1 MEYYYIIIV
10 VILFALAISDLVVGV
25 SNDAVNF
32 LNSAIGS
39 KAASFKVIMAVAAVG
54 ILVGA
59 TFSNGMMEVAR
70 KSIFHPDMFFFN
82 EIMIIFLA
90 VMFTDII
97 LLDLFNTYGLPTST
111 TVSIVFE
118 LLGSAV
124 AVAVVKISRAAES
137 LNALSTYINSDRA
150 LAIISGIFLS
160 VFVAFTVGAIIQ
172 WFIRVMF
179 SFNTSKTIKYWGSI
193 WGGIAVA
200 AISYFLLVKGARS
213 SSFMSDSVVSWILNN
228 NLKIII
234 FGFIGGAIIF
244 QLLLFFSKVNILK
257 VIVLFGTFALAMAF
271 AGNDLVNFIG
281 VPLAGFESFKAFSAA
296 NNADPG
302 GFTMDILTNPVQT
315 PTMLL
320 LIAGLIMALAL
331 RYSKKARSVTA
342 TTIDLSSQNESD
354 ERFESSGLARLLV
367 RWSVDF
373 SLFMRKILP
382 QKLHGW
388 IDQRFD
394 QSVMKKKDRK
404 KQEILAFDL
413 VRASVNLVVASIL
426 ISIGTSLKLPLSTT
440 YVTFMVTMGTSLTD
454 GAWGR
459 ESAVYRI
466 TGVLTV
472 VGGWFLTAISAFTA
486 AFVVALILS
495 FGGMFAVIGLA
506 ILVTFIIIKT
516 HVVHKKRELE
526 KSSEHYFHEEN
537 VVSTENIIE
546 KCSLTITSI
555 IVKVSKLYYLAII
568 AFVKEKR
575 KNLQSVLKEVKEL
588 NKTTKKLKANVHVTI
603 KQLEEDDTESGHYYV
618 QVLDYLRETTNCLNF
633 SVEPLFRHVDNK
645 HRPLDHKR
653 QEDLLEFNEKMSEFF
668 NYALTIVRQNSF
680 EHITDLENKRDE
692 LIEDIN
698 NLRKKQIKSLKKEGA
713 GTKVSLA
720 FLDLMTESKN
730 MLLFITHVV
739 KANHDF
745 VEHGNNMNLGNNEDN
760 PIPLT

>member
-1 MEYYYIIIV
+1 MEYYFIIIV
-10 VILFALAISDLVVGV
+10 VILFALAISDLIVGV

-39 KAASFKVIMAVAAVG
+39 KAASFKVIMAVAALG

-97 LLDLFNTYGLPTST
+97 LLDMFNTYGLPTST

-124 AVAVVKISRAAES
+124 AVAVVKITRAAES
-137 LNALSTYINSDRA
+137 LSALSQYINSDRA

-172 WFIRVMF
+172 WFIRIMF
-179 SFNTSKTIKYWGSI
+179 SFNTKKTLKYWGSV
-193 WGGIAVA
+193 WGGIAVS
-200 AISYFLLVKGARS
+200 AICYFLLIKGAKS
-213 SSFMSDSVVSWILNN
+213 SSFMSNEVVSWILNN

-234 FGFIGGAIIF
+234 FGFIGGAVIF
-244 QLLLFFSKVNILK
+244 QLLLMASRVNILK
-257 VIVLFGTFALAMAF
+257 IIVLFGTFALAMAF

-281 VPLAGFESFKAFSAA
+281 VPLAGFESFKAYSAA
-296 NNADPG
+296 SGADPG
-302 GFTMDILTNPVQT
+302 SFTMDILNKPVQT
-315 PTMLL
+315 PTMFL
-320 LIAGLIMALAL
+320 LIAGLIMALTL

-342 TTIDLSSQNESD
+342 TTIDLSNQNEAT
-354 ERFESSGLARLLV
+354 ERFESSGFARLLV

-373 SLFMRKILP
+373 SSFMSRIMPKKV
-382 QKLHGW
+382 QSW
-388 IDQRFD
+388 IDKRFD
-394 QSVMKKKDRK
+394 QSFMKNGERK
-404 KQEILAFDL
+404 QQEILAFDL

-454 GAWGR
+454 RAWGR

-472 VGGWFLTAISAFTA
+472 VGGWFLTALSAFTA
-486 AFVVALILS
+486 AFMVAMLLS
-495 FGGMFAVIGLA
+495 FGGMVAVIGLA
-506 ILVTFIIIKT
+506 ILVAFIIVKT
-516 HVVHKKRELE
+516 HVLHKKREKE
-526 KSSEHYFHEEN
+526 SSSDRYFREDEAITTEN
-537 VVSTENIIE
+537 VIE
-546 KCSLTITSI
+546 DCSSTITSV
-555 IVKVSKLYYLAII
+555 IVKVSKLYYLAVI

-575 KNLQSVLKEVKEL
+575 KNLQNILKDVKEL
-588 NKTTKKLKANVHVTI
+588 NKTTKKLKNNVHLTI
-603 KQLEEDDTESGHYYV
+603 KQLEGDEADSGHHYV
-618 QVLDYLRETTNCLNF
+618 QVLDYLRETSNCLNF
-633 SVEPLFRHVDNK
+633 SIAPLFRHVDNK
-645 HRPLDHKR
+645 HRPLDQKR
-653 QEDLLEFNEKMSEFF
+653 QDDLLEFNEKMSEFF
-668 NYALTIVRQNSF
+668 NFALTIVRQNSF
-680 EHITDLENKRDE
+680 EHISELESKRDM
-692 LIEDIN
+692 LISEIN
-698 NLRKKQIKSLKKEGA
+698 SLRKKQIKSLKKEGA
-713 GTKVSLA
+713 GTKVSLV

-745 VEHGNNMNLGNNEDN
+745 VEHGHYLNSQEPPAKNIE
-760 PIPLT
+760 

>member
-1 MEYYYIIIV
+1 MEYYFIIIV
-10 VILFALAISDLVVGV
+10 VILFALAISDLIVGV

-39 KAASFKVIMAVAAVG
+39 KAASFKVIMAVAALG
-54 ILVGA
+54 IIVGA

-97 LLDLFNTYGLPTST
+97 LLDMFNTYGLPTST

-124 AVAVVKISRAAES
+124 AVAVVKITRAAES
-137 LNALSTYINSDRA
+137 LSALSQYINSDRA

-172 WFIRVMF
+172 WFIRIMF
-179 SFNTSKTIKYWGSI
+179 SFNTKKTLKYWGSI
-193 WGGIAVA
+193 WGGIAVS
-200 AISYFLLVKGARS
+200 AICYFLLIKGAKS
-213 SSFMSDSVVSWILNN
+213 SSFMSDEVVSWILNN

-234 FGFIGGAIIF
+234 LGFIGGALIF
-244 QLLLFFSKVNILK
+244 QLLLMASRVNILK
-257 VIVLFGTFALAMAF
+257 IIVLFGTFALAMAF

-281 VPLAGFESFKAFSAA
+281 VPLAGFESFKAYSAA
-296 NNADPG
+296 SGADPG
-302 GFTMDILTNPVQT
+302 SFTMDILNKPVQT
-315 PTMLL
+315 PTMFL
-320 LIAGLIMALAL
+320 LIAGLIMALTL

-342 TTIDLSSQNESD
+342 TTIDLSNQNEST

-373 SLFMRKILP
+373 SSFMSRIMPKKV
-382 QKLHGW
+382 QNW
-388 IDQRFD
+388 IDKRFD
-394 QSVMKKKDRK
+394 QSFMKNGERK
-404 KQEILAFDL
+404 QQEILAFDL

-454 GAWGR
+454 RAWGR

-472 VGGWFLTAISAFTA
+472 VGGWFLTALSAFTA
-486 AFVVALILS
+486 AFMVAMLLS
-495 FGGMFAVIGLA
+495 FGGMVAVIGLV
-506 ILVTFIIIKT
+506 ILVAFIIVKT
-516 HVVHKKRELE
+516 HVLHKKREKE
-526 KSSEHYFHEEN
+526 SSSDRYFREDEAITTDNVIEN
-537 VVSTENIIE
+537 
-546 KCSLTITSI
+546 CSSTITSV
-555 IVKVSKLYYLAII
+555 IVKVSKLYYLAVI

-575 KNLQSVLKEVKEL
+575 KNLQNILKDVKEL
-588 NKTTKKLKANVHVTI
+588 NKTTKKLKNNVHLTI
-603 KQLEEDDTESGHYYV
+603 KQLEGDEADSGHHYV
-618 QVLDYLRETTNCLNF
+618 QVLDYLRETSNCLNF
-633 SVEPLFRHVDNK
+633 SIAPLFRHVDNK
-645 HRPLDHKR
+645 HRPLDQKR

-668 NYALTIVRQNSF
+668 NFALTIVRQNSF
-680 EHITDLENKRDE
+680 EHISELESKRDL
-692 LIEDIN
+692 LISEIN
-698 NLRKKQIKSLKKEGA
+698 SLRKKQIKSLKKEGA
-713 GTKVSLA
+713 GTKVSLV

-745 VEHGNNMNLGNNEDN
+745 VEHGNYLNSQEPPAKD
-760 PIPLT
+760 IEK

>member
-1 MEYYYIIIV
+1 MEYYFIIIV
-10 VILFALAISDLVVGV
+10 VILFALAISDLIVGV

-39 KAASFKVIMAVAAVG
+39 KAASFKVIMAVAALG

-97 LLDLFNTYGLPTST
+97 LLDMFNTYGLPTST

-124 AVAVVKISRAAES
+124 AVAVVKITRAAES
-137 LNALSTYINSDRA
+137 LSALSQYINSDRA

-172 WFIRVMF
+172 WFIRIMF
-179 SFNTSKTIKYWGSI
+179 SFNTKKTLKYWGSV
-193 WGGIAVA
+193 WGGIAVS
-200 AISYFLLVKGARS
+200 AICYFLLIKGAKS
-213 SSFMSDSVVSWILNN
+213 SSFMSDEVVSWILNN

-234 FGFIGGAIIF
+234 FGFIGGAVIF
-244 QLLLFFSKVNILK
+244 QLLLMASRVNILK
-257 VIVLFGTFALAMAF
+257 IIVLFGTFALAMAF

-281 VPLAGFESFKAFSAA
+281 VPLAGFESFKAYSAA
-296 NNADPG
+296 SGADPG
-302 GFTMDILTNPVQT
+302 SFTMDILNKPVQT
-315 PTMLL
+315 PTMFL
-320 LIAGLIMALAL
+320 LIAGLIMALTL

-342 TTIDLSSQNESD
+342 TTIDLSNQNEAT
-354 ERFESSGLARLLV
+354 ERFESSGFARLLV

-373 SLFMRKILP
+373 SSFMSRIMPKKV
-382 QKLHGW
+382 QSW
-388 IDQRFD
+388 IDKRFD
-394 QSVMKKKDRK
+394 QSFMKNGERK
-404 KQEILAFDL
+404 QQEILAFDL

-454 GAWGR
+454 RAWGR

-472 VGGWFLTAISAFTA
+472 VGGWFLTALSAFTA
-486 AFVVALILS
+486 AFMVAMLLS
-495 FGGMFAVIGLA
+495 FGGMVAVIGLA
-506 ILVTFIIIKT
+506 ILVAFIIVKT
-516 HVVHKKRELE
+516 HVLHKKREKE
-526 KSSEHYFHEEN
+526 SSSDRYFREDEAITTEN
-537 VVSTENIIE
+537 VIE
-546 KCSLTITSI
+546 DCSSTITSV
-555 IVKVSKLYYLAII
+555 IVKVSKLYYLAVI

-575 KNLQSVLKEVKEL
+575 KNLQNILKDVKEL
-588 NKTTKKLKANVHVTI
+588 NKTTKKLKNNVHLTI
-603 KQLEEDDTESGHYYV
+603 KQLEGDEADSGHHYV
-618 QVLDYLRETTNCLNF
+618 QVLDYLRETSNCLNF
-633 SVEPLFRHVDNK
+633 SIAPLFRHVDNK
-645 HRPLDHKR
+645 HRPLDQKR
-653 QEDLLEFNEKMSEFF
+653 QDDLLEFNEKMSEFF
-668 NYALTIVRQNSF
+668 NFALTIVRQNSF
-680 EHITDLENKRDE
+680 EHISELESKRDM
-692 LIEDIN
+692 LISEIN
-698 NLRKKQIKSLKKEGA
+698 SLRKKQIKSLKKEGA
-713 GTKVSLA
+713 GTKVSLV

-745 VEHGNNMNLGNNEDN
+745 VEHGHYLNSQEPPAKNIE
-760 PIPLT
+760 

>member
-1 MEYYYIIIV
+1 MEYYYIVIV
-10 VILFALAISDLVVGV
+10 VILFALAISDLIVGV

-39 KAASFKVIMAVAAVG
+39 KAASFKVIMAVAALG

-124 AVAVVKISRAAES
+124 AVAVVKITRAAES
-137 LNALSTYINSDRA
+137 LSALSQYINSDRA

-172 WFIRVMF
+172 WFIRIMF
-179 SFNTSKTIKYWGSI
+179 SFNTSKTLKYWGSI
-193 WGGIAVA
+193 WGGIAVS
-200 AISYFLLVKGARS
+200 AISYFLLIKGAKS
-213 SSFMSDSVVSWILNN
+213 SSFMSDEVVSWILNN

-234 FGFIGGAIIF
+234 LGFIGGGLIF
-244 QLLLFFSKVNILK
+244 QLLLMITRVNILK
-257 VIVLFGTFALAMAF
+257 IIVLFGTFALAMAF

-281 VPLAGFESFKAFSAA
+281 VPLAGFESFKAYSASA
-296 NNADPG
+296 GADPG
-302 GFTMDILTNPVQT
+302 SFSMDILTKPVQT
-315 PTMLL
+315 PTMFL

-342 TTIDLSSQNESD
+342 TTIDLSNQNEAT
-354 ERFESSGLARLLV
+354 ERFESSGFARLLV

-373 SLFMRKILP
+373 SIFMRRFMPKKA
-382 QKLHGW
+382 QGW
-388 IDQRFD
+388 IDKRFD
-394 QSVMKKKDRK
+394 QSFMENGERK
-404 KQEILAFDL
+404 QQEILAFDL

-454 GAWGR
+454 RAWGR

-472 VGGWFLTAISAFTA
+472 VGGWFLTALSAFTA
-486 AFVVALILS
+486 AFVVAMLLS
-495 FGGMFAVIGLA
+495 FGGLVA
-506 ILVTFIIIKT
+506 ILGLVILIGFIIVKT
-516 HVVHKKRELE
+516 HVLHKKREKE
-526 KSSEHYFHEEN
+526 SSSERYFNENEDITTEN
-537 VVSTENIIE
+537 VIEN
-546 KCSLTITSI
+546 CTSTITSV
-555 IVKVSKLYYLAII
+555 IVKVSKLYYLAVI

-575 KNLQSVLKEVKEL
+575 KNLNNILKDIKEL
-588 NKTTKKLKANVHVTI
+588 NKTTKKLKNNVHLTI
-603 KQLEEDDTESGHYYV
+603 KQLEGDETDSSHHYV
-618 QVLDYLRETTNCLNF
+618 QVLDYLRETSNCLNF
-633 SVEPLFRHVDNK
+633 SIAPLFRHVENK
-645 HRPLDHKR
+645 HRPLDQKR

-680 EHITDLENKRDE
+680 DHISDLEQKRDL
-692 LIEDIN
+692 LIDEIHS
-698 NLRKKQIKSLKKEGA
+698 LRKKQIKSLKKEGA
-713 GTKVSLA
+713 GTKVSLV

-739 KANHDF
+739 KANHEF
-745 VEHGNNMNLGNNEDN
+745 IEHGNYLNSKGTSDEN
-760 PIPLT
+760 IKK